1 MNALANAN
9 DYGKMEKTRSHIES
23 NFNLNFSGKAI
34 VEECG
39 EGERKTYSLS
49 VHVWK
54 EGKKIKLFQA
64 VWLNYNGDTDSLLCE
79 SVVQQLH
86 TVWRWLNRQQIWKQ
100 ILCVY
105 TKAFVICKKEQ
116 ILTWVFHYARRLPI
130 TFLTESRSLRNS
142 QRSRKLLSLCYLM
155 SLPIM
160 VYP

>member
-64 VWLNYNGDTDSLLCE
+64 V
-79 SVVQQLH
+79 
-86 TVWRWLNRQQIWKQ
+86 
-100 ILCVY
+100 
-105 TKAFVICKKEQ
+105 
-116 ILTWVFHYARRLPI
+116 
-130 TFLTESRSLRNS
+130 
-142 QRSRKLLSLCYLM
+142 
-155 SLPIM
+155 
-160 VYP
+160 